1 MAAIGLDSSG
11 RSGADEDCDGKDGDE
26 GEEEEEAFA
35 DPSPLCPVPAGGG
48 FYLVPT
54 FLLPPTLGL
63 LERLGLVMVEL
74 EVLLQ
79 PPGAVPGGRTPCPLT
94 RGWWLH

>member
-1 MAAIGLDSSG
+1 MAATGLDSSG
-11 RSGADEDCDGKDGDE
+11 RSGADEDCDGKGGDA

-35 DPSPLCPVPAGGG
+35 DPSPLCPVPTGGG